1 MILGNKSDL
10 EDSRMVSKERGCMLA
25 AEYGIKFSEISAKS
39 GLNIE
44 KAFLALTQDMKE
56 KMDKAEVSL

>member
-1 MILGNKSDL
+1 
-10 EDSRMVSKERGCMLA
+10 MLA